1 MMGGSSINSFD
12 PNSSGN
18 ASFQS
23 SFPRGSAL
31 ATGLAAKK

>member
-1 MMGGSSINSFD
+1 MMGGSINSFD

-23 SFPRGSAL
+23 SFPRGGAL
-31 ATGLAAKK
+31 AAGAAKKQ